1 MVHTFAQLG
10 MVPYKRVIRFNKSRA
25 ITPLGPG
32 ITITMVRAEH
42 SSDVVNKVLKT
53 KKSAVHPGGQPSRY
67 IIRLEDGYTIYHAG
81 DTGVLGDMKFIGEYY
96 KPELALLPI
105 GGHFTTDPAH
115 AVKNLLKVKHVVPIH
130 YGTFRPLKGRPAHLV
145 KALGGYPAKMSALN
159 PGDKMKIGK

>member
-10 MVPYKRVIRFNKSRA
+10 MVSYKRVIRFNKSGA
-25 ITPLGPG
+25 ITPLEPG

-53 KKSAVHPGGQPSRY
+53 KKSTVHPGGQPSGY
-67 IIRLEDGYTIYHAG
+67 IIYHAG

-96 KPELALLPI
+96 KLELALLPI

-115 AVKNLLKVKHVVPIH
+115 AVKNLLKVEHVVPID
-130 YGTFRPLKGRPAHLV
+130 YGTFPSL
-145 KALGGYPAKMSALN
+145 
-159 PGDKMKIGK
+159 